1 MELAFKMFLSFFK
14 IGAFTFGGGY
24 AMIPLIQKEVV
35 DEQKWLDEEE
45 FMDALI
51 VSQSLPGALAVN
63 ASTYVG
69 YKVSGIK
76 GALLALLGTILPSMI
91 IILLIA
97 IFFVNFRDNYY
108 VNLAFKG
115 ITAAVPMLVLTG
127 VISLFKTLKKTWI
140 NYLIIIVAV
149 IALTFF
155 NVHPILAIIT
165 GGLLGII
172 IYRRKG
178 NQ

>member
-1 MELAFKMFLSFFK
+1 MDVGLKMFKSFLK

-35 DEQKWLDEEE
+35 ENKKWLNEEE

-51 VSQSLPGALAVN
+51 VAQSLPGVLAVN
-63 ASTYVG
+63 TSTFIG
-69 YKVSGIK
+69 FKVNGLK
-76 GALLALLGTILPSMI
+76 GALSALLGTILPSI
-91 IILLIA
+91 LIILGIA
-97 IFFVNFRDNYY
+97 MFFMGFRHNYY

-127 VISLFKTLKKTWI
+127 VISLFKPLKKTMS
-140 NYLIIIVAV
+140 NYIVIIIAV

-155 NVHPILAIIT
+155 NIHPVIVIICGAIY
-165 GGLLGII
+165 GL
-172 IYRRKG
+172 IYYREKVS
-178 NQ
+178 

>member
-35 DEQKWLDEEE
+35 DEQKWLNEEE
-45 FMDALI
+45 FMDALV

-63 ASTYVG
+63 TSTYVG
-69 YKVSGIK
+69 YKVSGLK
-76 GALLALLGTILPSMI
+76 GAILALLGTILPSII

-97 IFFVNFRDNYY
+97 MFFMNFRHNYY

-127 VISLFKTLKKTWI
+127 VISLFKPLKKTWI
-140 NYLIIIVAV
+140 NYVIIVAGV
-149 IALTFF
+149 IALTVF
-155 NVHPILAIIT
+155 NVHPVLAIIS
-165 GGLLGII
+165 GGLLGIV
-172 IYRRKG
+172 IYRGKAA
-178 NQ
+178 

>member
-1 MELAFKMFLSFFK
+1 MDVGLKMFKSFLK

-35 DEQKWLDEEE
+35 ENKKWLNEEE

-51 VSQSLPGALAVN
+51 VAQSLPGVLAVN
-63 ASTYVG
+63 TSTFIG
-69 YKVSGIK
+69 FKVNGLK
-76 GALLALLGTILPSMI
+76 GALSALLGTILPSI
-91 IILLIA
+91 LIILGIA
-97 IFFVNFRDNYY
+97 MFFMGFRHNYY

-127 VISLFKTLKKTWI
+127 VISLFKPLKKTMS
-140 NYLIIIVAV
+140 NYIVIIIAV

-155 NVHPILAIIT
+155 NIHPVIVIICGAIY
-165 GGLLGII
+165 GL
-172 IYRRKG
+172 IYYREKV
-178 NQ
+178 N